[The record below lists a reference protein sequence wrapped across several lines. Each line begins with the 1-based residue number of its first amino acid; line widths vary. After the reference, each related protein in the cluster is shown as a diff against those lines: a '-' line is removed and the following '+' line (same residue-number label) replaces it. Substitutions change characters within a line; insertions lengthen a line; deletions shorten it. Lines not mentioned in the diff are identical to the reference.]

1 MSIALIGHL
10 SPTVAVC
17 RNDSGAVTACAACR
31 QTLGPASDPWK
42 EHAVQ
47 REIPLSAA
55 GGPAWDT
62 GHDGVVLRQFFC
74 PSCAALL
81 DTETAT
87 ERDAVLIDRLLDG
100 R

>member
-1 MSIALIGHL
+1 MSAALIGHL
-10 SPTVAVC
+10 SPTVAV
-17 RNDSGAVTACAACR
+17 RRDGSDTVTACAACG
-31 QTLGPASDPWK
+31 QTLGPASAPWK
-42 EHAVQ
+42 HHAVR
-47 REIPLSAA
+47 RETPLSAA

-62 GHDGVVLRQFFC
+62 GHEGVVLRQFFC

-87 ERDAVLIDRLLDG
+87 KSDAVLIDRLADG

>member
-1 MSIALIGHL
+1 MSVALIGHL
-10 SPTVAVC
+10 SPTVAVY
-17 RNDSGAVTACAACR
+17 RNGSGAVTACAACG

-47 REIPLSAA
+47 RETPLLAA

-62 GHDGVVLRQFFC
+62 GHEGVVLRQFFC

-87 ERDAVLIDRLLDG
+87 ECDALLIDRLLETQ
-100 R
+100 